1 MRMKKVKISDVTLRE
16 DGKSGFLSFKEKV
29 SLAKKLDRLGVDI
42 IETAKIS
49 NAKTDILFLHTIV
62 PLLTKSII
70 SCPVDLNEKSIEQ
83 AATALSGAKNFRLKL
98 SAPVSSVQMEYLCG
112 KKPDAMAELIGELTK
127 KCASLCADVE
137 FAALDATRSE
147 PEFLYNVIKTAIS
160 AGAGTITVCDSAGEM
175 LPSEYE
181 AFIADLYK
189 NIPELS
195 GVTLAAEAS
204 DKLDM
209 GCACLVSG
217 VGAGISEIKVSADG
231 KNQTSLLSVA
241 RIFKAR
247 GDFFGAYTDLNYTE
261 LEHIVSGLGFF
272 KAQDITGGKAF
283 DAEKGESLVLT
294 SKDDINTVSLAVK
307 RLGYDLSEEDIKNVY
322 TEFEKVARKKQVTER
337 ELEVIVASAALQ
349 TTPTYKLKSYTLNSG
364 NLINASC
371 VMTLLKENEELQ
383 EITVGDGPVDAAFQC
398 IEKIVGRK
406 FELDDFQIQ
415 SITEGKEAAGVTVI
429 KLRSNGKLYSGKGI
443 STDIVESSINAY
455 INALNKICFEEAE

>member
-1 MRMKKVKISDVTLRE
+1 MKKVKISDVTLRE

-29 SLAKKLDRLGVDI
+29 NLAKKLDRLGVDI

-49 NAKTDILFLHTIV
+49 NAKTDILFLHTIA

-70 SCPVDLNEKSIEQ
+70 SCPVDLSEHSIEQ
-83 AATALSGAKNFRLKL
+83 AVEALKCAKNFRLKL

-112 KKPDAMAELIGELTK
+112 KKPDAMLELIGTLTA
-127 KCASLCADVE
+127 KCAASCADVE
-137 FAALDATRSE
+137 FSALDATRSE
-147 PEFLYNVIKTAIS
+147 PEFLYSAITTAIA
-160 AGAGTITVCDSAGEM
+160 AGAKTVTVCDTAGEM

-189 NIPELS
+189 NVPQLS
-195 GVTLAAEAS
+195 GVTLAAECS
-204 DKLDM
+204 EKLNM

-217 VGAGISEIKVSADG
+217 IGAGVAEIKASADG
-231 KNQTSLLSVA
+231 KNQTSLLSAA

-247 GDFFGAYTDLNYTE
+247 GDFLEAKTDLNYTE
-261 LEHIVSGLGFF
+261 LEHIVSGLGLFR
-272 KAQDITGGKAF
+272 AQDIAEGKTF
-283 DAEKGESLVLT
+283 DAERGESLVL
-294 SKDDINTVSLAVK
+294 SAKDDINTVALAVK
-307 RLGYDLSEEDIKNVY
+307 HLGYELSEEDIKNVY

-349 TTPTYKLKSYTLNSG
+349 TAPIYKLKSYTLNSG
-364 NLINASC
+364 NLIDASC
-371 VMTLLKENEELQ
+371 VMTLLKDGEELRG
-383 EITVGDGPVDAAFQC
+383 ITVGDGPVDAAFQC

-455 INALNKICFEEAE
+455 INALNKICFEEAEA

>member
-1 MRMKKVKISDVTLRE
+1 MKKVKISDVTLRE
-16 DGKSGFLSFKEKV
+16 DGKNGFLSFKEKV
-29 SLAKKLDRLGVDI
+29 NLAKKLDRLGVDI

-49 NAKTDILFLHTIV
+49 NAKTDILFLHTIA

-70 SCPVDLNEKSIEQ
+70 SCPVDLSEKSIEQ
-83 AATALSGAKNFRLKL
+83 AANALAGVKNFRLKL

-112 KKPDAMAELIGELTK
+112 KKPDAMIELIGELTK
-127 KCASLCADVE
+127 KCVLACGDVE
-137 FAALDATRSE
+137 FSALDATRSE
-147 PEFLYNVIKTAIS
+147 PEFLYSTIKTAIK
-160 AGAGTITVCDSAGEM
+160 AGAKTITVCDTAGEM

-181 AFIADLYK
+181 AFISDLYK

-195 GVTLAAEAS
+195 DVTLAAEAS

-209 GCACLVSG
+209 SCACLVSG
-217 VGAGISEIKVSADG
+217 IGAGISEIKVSADG

-241 RIFKAR
+241 KIFKAR
-247 GDFFGAYTDLNYTE
+247 GDFFGAYTDLFYTE
-261 LEHIVSGLGFF
+261 LFHIVSGLGFF
-272 KAQDITGGKAF
+272 KSHGILKEKAF
-283 DAEKGESLVLT
+283 DTERGGEALVL
-294 SKDDINTVSLAVK
+294 SAKDDINTVALAVK

-322 TEFEKVARKKQVTER
+322 SEFEKVARKKQVNER

-349 TTPTYKLKSYTLNSG
+349 TAPTYRLKSYTLNSG

-371 VMTLLKENEELQ
+371 VMTLLKEDEELQ
-383 EITVGDGPVDAAFQC
+383 EMTVGDGPVDAAFQC
-398 IEKIVGRK
+398 IEKIVGRR

-415 SITEGKEAAGVTVI
+415 SITEGKEAVGVTVI

-455 INALNKICFEEAE
+455 INALNKICFEEA